1 MTDDLGH
8 YYLDAPL
15 GAEGVPPDAVPREP
29 VPPDAV
35 PREPVP
41 SPGADVPAD
50 AVSPGEASPDPT
62 QWAGSERDLETQAL
76 DRLRFLG
83 GREVA
88 THEPIPLD
96 VPRLLPDARRLR
108 LRGRVSGLH
117 VARFAAPIIFLVAV
131 VVIVSIL
138 GRTVLSGS
146 SKATPHKPGAAATK
160 AARPARKYYVV
171 KAGQSLSQISAKTG
185 VTISQLMA
193 LNPQITDP
201 ANLRIGLK
209 IKLPPPSQ

>member
-15 GAEGVPPDAVPREP
+15 GAEGAPPDAVPREP
-29 VPPDAV
+29 APPDAV
-35 PREPVP
+35 PPREPAP
-41 SPGADVPAD
+41 PPGADVPAD
-50 AVSPGEASPDPT
+50 AVSPGEVSPDPT

-76 DRLRFLG
+76 DRLHFLG

-117 VARFAAPIIFLVAV
+117 V
-131 VVIVSIL
+131 
-138 GRTVLSGS
+138 
-146 SKATPHKPGAAATK
+146 AAATK

>member
-8 YYLDAPL
+8 YYLDTPPGKEGAAPDV
-15 GAEGVPPDAVPREP
+15 VPP
-29 VPPDAV
+29 
-35 PREPVP
+35 
-41 SPGADVPAD
+41 PGADVPPD
-50 AVSPGEASPDPT
+50 AAPPAEGQPDPT
-62 QWAGSERDLETQAL
+62 QWAGSERDLETQSL

-88 THEPIPLD
+88 GHEPIPLD
-96 VPRLLPDARRLR
+96 VPRLLPDARRAMLRSR
-108 LRGRVSGLH
+108 LRGLR
-117 VARFAAPIIFLVAV
+117 VARVAAPFVFLVAV
-131 VVIVSIL
+131 VVIISIAHGTL
-138 GRTVLSGS
+138 IGGS
-146 SKATPHKPGAAATK
+146 SKATHPKSGGSAATK
-160 AARPARKYYVV
+160 AAKPARKYYVV

-185 VTISQLMA
+185 VTISQLLT